1 MHVHSQPTTGEYDS
15 NYWLCTIH
23 LILTHAHLNVE
34 ENMIRNNYLGF
45 LVLRPIGQCVGR
57 NAISPKAKKSPIGDF
72 KICLS
77 KIQSTCLGVKLAVWA
92 FPKSLE
98 FLRKS
103 VILHAKANWDDT
115 YG

>member
-1 MHVHSQPTTGEYDS
+1 M
-15 NYWLCTIH
+15 L
-23 LILTHAHLNVE
+23 E
-34 ENMIRNNYLGF
+34 EMPF
-45 LVLRPIGQCVGR
+45 L
-57 NAISPKAKKSPIGDF
+57 PKQKKSPIGDF

-103 VILHAKANWDDT
+103 VILHAKASWDDT
-115 YG
+115 YE